1 LGKGKEGLPVA
12 LVVMADALLT
22 ELDRIVGPGARTR
35 FIEEAVVERLLLR
48 APADELRAH
57 DSGDRTEA
65 PTGEDDA
72 LARCRPAA

>member
-1 LGKGKEGLPVA
+1 MA

-48 APADELRAH
+48 APADEADELHAH
-57 DSGDRTEA
+57 VARDRTAA
-65 PTGEDDA
+65 PPGEDDA

>member
-1 LGKGKEGLPVA
+1 VA

-22 ELDRIVGPGARTR
+22 ELDRIVGPDARTR

-48 APADELRAH
+48 APADEADELHAH
-57 DSGDRTEA
+57 VARDRTAA

>member
-1 LGKGKEGLPVA
+1 MA

-22 ELDRIVGPGARTR
+22 ELDHIVGPGARTR

-48 APADELRAH
+48 ARADEADELRAH
-57 DSGDRTEA
+57 DSRDRTEA
-65 PTGEDDA
+65 PTGEGDA